1 MPIELKARV
10 GKIGVRANPA
20 RFLSTPF
27 VEPCKQ
33 AGRSAQHEAFQ
44 AHRQILLVAERIVD
58 VSQRTAVR
66 KSLFAQRKSERVTQ
80 QAVWNGRKLAVGKR
94 ARKAL

>member
-20 RFLSTPF
+20 RFLSAPF
-27 VEPCKQ
+27 AAPCKQ

-44 AHRQILLVAERIVD
+44 AHRQILLVAEWIVD
-58 VSQRTAVR
+58 VAQRTAVR

>member
-1 MPIELKARV
+1 MGSDESGAACQSNSKHGSA
-10 GKIGVRANPA
+10 
-20 RFLSTPF
+20 
-27 VEPCKQ
+27 CKQ

-44 AHRQILLVAERIVD
+44 AHRQILLVAEWIVD
-58 VSQRTAVR
+58 VAQRTAVR